1 MSIEPV
7 VLVTF
12 TDRFQKDVRRLSKR
26 YRRIRLDLQPII
38 TRLEAGEILGDRIP
52 QMDRPVF
59 KVRVKNSDVQK
70 GKSGGYRVIYYLKTS
85 DRILLVTMY
94 SKSDVSDISAAEVAE
109 VLAEAEAE
117 LNDSEEEEI

>member
-12 TDRFQKDVRRLSKR
+12 
-26 YRRIRLDLQPII
+26 
-38 TRLEAGEILGDRIP
+38 
-52 QMDRPVF
+52 
-59 KVRVKNSDVQK
+59 
-70 GKSGGYRVIYYLKTS
+70 S

-117 LNDSEEEEI
+117 LNDSEEVIE